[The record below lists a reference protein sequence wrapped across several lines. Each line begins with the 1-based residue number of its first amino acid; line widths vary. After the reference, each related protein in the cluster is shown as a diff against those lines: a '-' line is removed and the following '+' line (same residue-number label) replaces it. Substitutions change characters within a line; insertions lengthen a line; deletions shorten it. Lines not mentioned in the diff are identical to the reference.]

1 MKKIV
6 LASNNKHKVEEI
18 QSILKNIQ
26 IVTLDEIGFTEEIDE
41 IANTFEGNA
50 MLKAITV
57 FDETQLP
64 VFADDSGL
72 EVEALNGA
80 PGVFSKRYVGTG
92 ESEDNIAKLLN
103 NLKEVT
109 NRKAQFRTVLCFFD
123 GKKEHYFEGI
133 IRGTIIH
140 EKRGTGGFG
149 YDPVFVPKG
158 YDKTFAELG
167 SKIKN
172 SMSHRALA
180 IQQFLVFYEKNFCR
194 ENTKNS
200 NRF

>member
-18 QSILKNIQ
+18 QSILKNIE
-26 IVTLDEIGFTEEIDE
+26 IATLDEIGFTEEIDE

-50 MLKAITV
+50 MLKAVTV
-57 FDETQLP
+57 FDETQWP

-72 EVEALNGA
+72 EVEVLNGA
-80 PGVFSKRYVGTG
+80 PGVFSKRYAGTG
-92 ESEDNIAKLLN
+92 NSEDNITKLLN
-103 NLKEVT
+103 ELKEVK

-123 GKKEHYFEGI
+123 GKTEHYFEGI
-133 IRGTIIH
+133 VKGIIIY

-149 YDPVFVPKG
+149 YDPVFVPEG

-167 SKIKN
+167 DQVKN
-172 SMSHRALA
+172 TMSHRALA
-180 IQQFLVFYEKNFCR
+180 VQQFLAFYKKNFV
-194 ENTKNS
+194 EGV
-200 NRF
+200 